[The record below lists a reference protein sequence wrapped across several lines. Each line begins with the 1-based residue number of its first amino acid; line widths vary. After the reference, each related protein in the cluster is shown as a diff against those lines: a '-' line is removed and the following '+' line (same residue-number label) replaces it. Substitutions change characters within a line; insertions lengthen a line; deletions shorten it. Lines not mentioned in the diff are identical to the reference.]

1 MVGQFDFALFLGHLD
16 AALDVANGIG
26 VFVDLALVLRPE
38 LLLEASQLLRYRIE
52 NALVLLQRASRAA
65 RSVLPL
71 SPNSFSKTVR
81 GFHSMGS
88 GCVGLRQESVSV

>member
-1 MVGQFDFALFLGHLD
+1 MLALLLGHLD
-16 AALDVANGIG
+16 AALHVANRVG
-26 VFVDLALVLRPE
+26 VFVDLALILRPE
-38 LLLEASQLLRYRIE
+38 LLLQVRQLSGHRIE
-52 NALVLLQRASRAA
+52 NALVLLQARVSRAA

-88 GCVGLRQESVSV
+88 GCVGLRQESVSR